1 MENAKPFVV
10 VVDDDASV
18 ARALKRLL
26 RSIGVDAESFASGEA
41 FLHAMATLP
50 SWHPDCVI
58 LDIQMPGLN
67 GLEVQLR
74 LAGSGLPVIIITA
87 CDDTAVMQQ
96 ALSAG
101 AFGYFR
107 KPFDDQLFVQ
117 TVRAAL
123 ARPQGVQGA
132 QGANGG
138 A

>member
-26 RSIGVDAESFASGEA
+26 RSIGVDAQSFASGEA
-41 FLHAMATLP
+41 FLHALTTLP

-74 LAGSGLPVIIITA
+74 IAGTGLPVIIITA
-87 CDDTAVMQQ
+87 CDDTGVMEQ

-107 KPFDDQLFVQ
+107 KPFDDQLFIQ

-123 ARPQGVQGA
+123 AKSQGTRGVQET
-132 QGANGG
+132 NGSP
-138 A
+138 